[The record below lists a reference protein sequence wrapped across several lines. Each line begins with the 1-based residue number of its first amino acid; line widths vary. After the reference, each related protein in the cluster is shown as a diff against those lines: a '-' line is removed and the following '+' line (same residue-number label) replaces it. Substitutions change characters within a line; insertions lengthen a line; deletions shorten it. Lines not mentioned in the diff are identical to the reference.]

1 MNKYSNN
8 FSVWV
13 SIEIIAAARENSFEQ
28 RRNLSY
34 FDFNKLY
41 VQFYTMNLEIFLAIV
56 LKSGNI

>member
-41 VQFYTMNLEIFLAIV
+41 VQFYTMNLEIFLAIEC
-56 LKSGNI
+56 